1 MRKSGENMAKEKRIK
16 TKEERLRG
24 EKNRLTR
31 LFKDLPERK
40 KKLTIGLIERAAFMR
55 VELEDL
61 EADLKENGWTEPFQ
75 QSEKVEPY
83 DRARPQGQTYNTM
96 NASYQK
102 IIKQLHDM
110 LPQESQQKQQD
121 DGFEAFVIGRDGE

>member
-1 MRKSGENMAKEKRIK
+1 MAKEAREK
-16 TKEERLRG
+16 TKEERIRS

-31 LFKDLPERK
+31 LFKELPEKK
-40 KKLTIGLIERAAFMR
+40 KKLSVGLIERAAFMR

-61 EADLKENGWTEPFQ
+61 EIDLKENGWTEPFQ

-96 NASYQK
+96 NTSYQK

-110 LPQESQQKQQD
+110 LPAEAAQKATD
-121 DGFEAFVIGRDGE
+121 DGFEAFVNGRDSE

>member
-1 MRKSGENMAKEKRIK
+1 MAEEARIK
-16 TKEERLRG
+16 TKEERIRS
-24 EKNRLTR
+24 EKNRLVR
-31 LFKDLPERK
+31 LFKGLEEKK
-40 KKLTIGLIERAAFMR
+40 KKLAAGLIERAAFMR

-96 NASYQK
+96 NTSYQK
-102 IIKQLHDM
+102 IMRQLHDM
-110 LPQESQQKQQD
+110 LPVEPPAPKS
-121 DGFEAFVIGRDGE
+121 DGFDAFVNGRDGE